1 MKEFIK
7 AHFKSFKRFFR
18 FSLSSFTAFLVD
30 YTIFILLTV
39 TFAERIT
46 FMNLTLANVAARIVS
61 STVNFNINR
70 RLVFKSSKSLIKS
83 AAEFYSL
90 AALVLVGNSIVLNFL
105 AHGLDINHYL
115 AKILTEMLF
124 FLLNFTIQNFFV
136 FKKKK

>member
-1 MKEFIK
+1 
-7 AHFKSFKRFFR
+7 
-18 FSLSSFTAFLVD
+18 
-30 YTIFILLTV
+30 
-39 TFAERIT
+39 
-46 FMNLTLANVAARIVS
+46 MNLTLANVAARIVS

-70 RLVFKSSKSLIKS
+70 RLVFKSNKSLIKS

-124 FLLNFTIQNFFV
+124 FLFNFTIQNFFV